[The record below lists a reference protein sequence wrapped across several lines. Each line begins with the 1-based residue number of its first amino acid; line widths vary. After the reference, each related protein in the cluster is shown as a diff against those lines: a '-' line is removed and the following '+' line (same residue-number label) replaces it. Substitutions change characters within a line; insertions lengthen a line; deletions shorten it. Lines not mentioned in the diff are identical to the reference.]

1 MAPQADK
8 GISGGGGLPQI
19 SASTQQLTALVNRA
33 QSGSSEAFAQIYE
46 LYFDRAYYTARKVV
60 RDAQVAEEIV
70 QEAFLR
76 ILTKIDTLREPEK
89 FNSWFFSIVYY
100 ESTHYLRDNRK
111 VSQAESLDAL
121 EDYDPTIPEA
131 FDPEF
136 LPQEALATKEDRAL
150 LLSLIDKL
158 TVAQRLAVVLYYYD
172 ELTIPQ
178 IAEALG
184 VSSPAVSKRLFDART
199 VLKAGFTQASRTA
212 TAPVNVDQKPL
223 VLSKLMSEDVSA
235 EESGAAKERT
245 TAWIAGC
252 LPTLLAS
259 QMSNPALAS
268 RAQVFLNAGK
278 GTATAKTSTR
288 APHLAAKIAALVVAL
303 ALVATAC
310 GYAIY
315 KYVGGDA
322 LGAPPVATNQ
332 EAAAPAASVTTTS
345 TPTVSATQS
354 ITTTTPAATPTPT
367 PTPAPAP
374 APKSAAPVS
383 QSAATPAP
391 APTPTRPVIAI
402 VRPTLSYPAGT
413 PVSAT
418 RILADACASAY
429 DSQGAQVPVT
439 LSGLAAVDFS
449 MPGSYQVYLHATDH
463 AGLNAKT
470 KVLTIV
476 IE

>member
-303 ALVATAC
+303 ALVA
-310 GYAIY
+310 G
-315 KYVGGDA
+315 
-322 LGAPPVATNQ
+322 
-332 EAAAPAASVTTTS
+332 AAAYYQIVIARSAATRQSTDAAKPTTATAVVSPATATFSTPTTS
-345 TPTVSATQS
+345 T
-354 ITTTTPAATPTPT
+354 AATPTPAAAQK

-374 APKSAAPVS
+374 KPAAPTPKP
-383 QSAATPAP
+383 AATPAP
-391 APTPTRPVIAI
+391 APTPVRPVIAI
-402 VRPTLSYPAGT
+402 VKPTLTYPSGT

-418 RILADACASAY
+418 RILADACTSAY
-429 DSQGAQVPVT
+429 DSQGAPLPVT
-439 LSGLAAVDFS
+439 LSGLAAVDFNT
-449 MPGSYQVYLHATDH
+449 PGSYQVYLHATDRT
-463 AGLNAKT
+463 GLGAIT

-476 IE
+476 ID